1 MLITWLYRRSSI
13 KRQVIPLR
21 LEVQNVLLINEN
33 ITSEYAIVDC
43 LKKFFLDNFSFSL
56 SITRTAEKYTRQNF
70 EYIYIYQQ
78 LSIIH

>member
-33 ITSEYAIVDC
+33 ITSEYDIVDC

>member
-21 LEVQNVLLINEN
+21 LEAQNVLLINEN

-43 LKKFFLDNFSFSL
+43 LNKFFLGNFSLSL
-56 SITRTAEKYTRQNF
+56 SITRTAEKYTR
-70 EYIYIYQQ
+70 
-78 LSIIH
+78 

>member
-1 MLITWLYRRSSI
+1 MLITWLYRRSRI

-21 LEVQNVLLINEN
+21 LEAQNVLLINEN

-56 SITRTAEKYTRQNF
+56 SITRTVEKYTRQNF